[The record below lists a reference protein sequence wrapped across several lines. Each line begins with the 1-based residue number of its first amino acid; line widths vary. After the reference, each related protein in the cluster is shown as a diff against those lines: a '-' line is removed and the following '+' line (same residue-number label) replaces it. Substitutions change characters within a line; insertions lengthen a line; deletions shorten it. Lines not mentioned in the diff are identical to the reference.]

1 MTRKTKPIE
10 MPDLTI
16 EAIIQIQD
24 FLHLALDI
32 FEDHYSEQ
40 LETFYQPMWDDSP
53 ELDLGDFST

>member
-1 MTRKTKPIE
+1 MTRKTKPFE

-40 LETFYQPMWDDSP
+40 LETFYQPMWDDSL
-53 ELDLGDFST
+53 ELDLGDFTP

>member
-1 MTRKTKPIE
+1 MTRKIKPFE

-53 ELDLGDFST
+53 ELDLGDFPS

>member
-1 MTRKTKPIE
+1 MTRKIKPFE

-53 ELDLGDFST
+53 ELDLGDFTT

>member
-1 MTRKTKPIE
+1 MTRITKPIE

-24 FLHLALDI
+24 FLQLALDI
-32 FEDHYSEQ
+32 FVDHYSEQ

-53 ELDLGDFST
+53 ELDFGDFST

>member
-10 MPDLTI
+10 MPILTI
-16 EAIIQIQD
+16 EAILQIQD

-32 FEDHYSEQ
+32 FEVHYSEQ
-40 LETFYQPMWDDSP
+40 LESFYKPMWDDSP

>member
-1 MTRKTKPIE
+1 MTRKIKPFE

-16 EAIIQIQD
+16 EAIIQIQN

-53 ELDLGDFST
+53 ELDMGDFTT

>member
-1 MTRKTKPIE
+1 MTRKIKPFE

-53 ELDLGDFST
+53 EVDLGDFTT

>member
-1 MTRKTKPIE
+1 MTRKTKPFE

-40 LETFYQPMWDDSP
+40 LETFYQSMWDDSP
-53 ELDLGDFST
+53 ELDLGDFTT

>member
-1 MTRKTKPIE
+1 MTRKIKPFE

-16 EAIIQIQD
+16 EAIIQIQN

-40 LETFYQPMWDDSP
+40 LENFYQPMWDDSP

>member
-1 MTRKTKPIE
+1 MTRKTKPFE

-40 LETFYQPMWDDSP
+40 LETFYQLMWDDSP
-53 ELDLGDFST
+53 ELDLRDFTT